1 MVNTNI
7 RYYKENKN
15 TVNKGFNIQCSKG
28 HEHSLFPLQ
37 KTNICYLAFPD
48 SNSGTVVTEYF
59 LESDFKCVVILLLC
73 KLQRIVYNHV
83 LKLTPY
89 VGV

>member
-28 HEHSLFPLQ
+28 HERSLFPLQ

-48 SNSGTVVTEYF
+48 SNSGTVITDYF
-59 LESDFKCVVILLLC
+59 LESGFK
-73 KLQRIVYNHV
+73 
-83 LKLTPY
+83 
-89 VGV
+89 